1 MRCGFI
7 VGCAFCAVS
16 WLSNGLTANAQNY
29 AQAGAL
35 QRNGAW
41 EVGVTFSD
49 EVDLASVPDV
59 SHYALSS
66 GEIMELRFVP
76 QDRAVVLVPATA
88 LAASQQYTLHIT
100 NIISTN
106 QTVLPPVDLGF
117 RTGPL
122 AWTEIG
128 ANELGF
134 PADAAGVGEDG
145 FDLISGGVQFWST
158 YDEGTFVYEKLSGDF
173 DKKVRVA
180 FQDSTSAFAKAGLMA
195 REFLDEGKPRADDP
209 NDPAKAFSRYVMVD
223 VNPVTTA
230 EGADA
235 NNLYEVLVRPFPG
248 GIGSPNDPT
257 ESLDVSQNAAPPYPQ
272 AWLRLKREGQTFSF
286 FRGSDGVNWTLLT
299 AFTFPTQDVNG
310 NPAEP
315 FPNEAYV
322 GGLYSPENGN
332 ISLQSG
338 LRNSFVAHF
347 RDYGVASGTVDRPK
361 LTIVKNG
368 TQVKISWVGG
378 GTLQGTRSLATP
390 AWGDIPGASNPYL
403 TTPSGNMFFRV
414 KL

>member
-7 VGCAFCAVS
+7 FGCALCVGL
-16 WLSNGLTANAQNY
+16 LSNGLQANAQNY

-35 QRNGAW
+35 QRNGIW

-49 EVDLASVPDV
+49 EVDLSSVADV

-66 GEIMELRFVP
+66 GEIREVIRFIP
-76 QDRAVVLVPATA
+76 RDRAVVLPASG
-88 LAASQQYTLHIT
+88 LAASQQYTLHVTDIL
-100 NIISTN
+100 STN
-106 QTVLPPVDLGF
+106 QTVLPPLDLGF

-134 PADAAGVGEDG
+134 PADAVGVGNDG

-158 YDEGTFVYEKLSGDF
+158 YDEGTFAYEKLTGDF

-180 FQDSTSAFAKAGLMA
+180 FQDNTSAFAKAGLMA
-195 REFLDEGKPRADDP
+195 REFLDEGKPRAADP
-209 NDPAKAFSRYVMVD
+209 IDPALAFSRYVMVD

-257 ESLDVSQNAAPPYPQ
+257 ESLGISQNAAPPYPQ

-286 FRGSDGVNWTLLT
+286 FRGTDGINWTLL
-299 AFTFPTQDVNG
+299 ASFTFPTQDVNG
-310 NPAEP
+310 NPTQP
-315 FPNEAYV
+315 FPNEAFV

-338 LRNSFVAHF
+338 LRNSFVAQF
-347 RDYGVASGTVDRPK
+347 RDYGTATGTVDRPK
-361 LTIVKNG
+361 LTIAKKGN
-368 TQVKISWVGG
+368 QVQVSWTGG
-378 GTLQGTRSLATP
+378 GTLQSTASLATP
-390 AWGDIPGASNPYL
+390 AWGDVPGASNPYV